1 MEPTKVSINGWMDK
15 QNVVYPCKGYYLF
28 IKRNNVI
35 IKATLWMY
43 LEKKVDEPWKHYAAW
58 ETPAIVRSDLM
69 GKWFLSGLFILT

>member
-1 MEPTKVSINGWMDK
+1 MDK

-43 LEKKVDEPWKHYAAW
+43 LEKRWMNLENIMLRERHQP
-58 ETPAIVRSDLM
+58 
-69 GKWFLSGLFILT
+69 